1 MADQLV
7 LHLKTGHKIE
17 GLLVRPFSH
26 DDLDIEIYI
35 AVEQRQLQFALD
47 EICAI
52 YFNKIPSWALF
63 EKPTMIEDVQTVAG
77 ETFRVAVFTN
87 RKFLKGFMSLDQNEA
102 APNRTIFFTFSGVR
116 CRTEV
121 RPIGE
126 ILQDDGFITNEHLD
140 EALRT
145 QDELRSLRIG
155 EVVATTADIPR
166 EEIEKAILEDLARS
180 NIPRNVRVG
189 DILVEAGLL
198 TREQIETA
206 FETQEKGKKLRI
218 GELLISKGLIT
229 EDMLLKALATKF
241 RFRFINLQNIIP
253 SEEALGALSEGLVT
267 RLQVFPIE
275 FDGRNLVVATSAP
288 TDTSIGDSLRF
299 TTKYHIEIVV
309 ATSRQISAAIDK
321 YYHKH
326 HKYADD
332 KYAVDT
338 LLESMEEDAQ
348 SITVENEEDYAQT
361 VEPDSEVIALVNRL
375 LRDAYQRGASDI
387 HFEPGNGRSPII
399 IRYRIDGECMTIH
412 KIAAIYKQ
420 AIIQRIKIISGLDIT
435 ERRRPQSGKILIQF
449 DQRKLEYRVEVTP
462 IVGGQEAI
470 VLRLLSSSRPLP
482 LGEMGFMPHNLER
495 FKDVLSKPY
504 GMILCVGPTGSGKT
518 TTLHSALT
526 HVNTPSR
533 KIWTVEDPVEI
544 TQPGLCQ
551 VQVNT
556 KVGYSFA
563 EALRSFLRADPDI
576 IMIGEMRD
584 SETAKIAI
592 EASLTGHL
600 VFSTL
605 HTNSAPETAIRL
617 IDMGMD
623 PFNFADA
630 LLAIIAQRLAKKLCD
645 YCKKPRRPTREEYD
659 ELIAEFVHHSG
670 RMLDAIPPYEDATL
684 MENNG
689 CEHCG
694 GSGYKGR
701 IAIHELMLGTSNI
714 KRAIREGKGAEEL
727 KNIALEE
734 GMWTL
739 KMDGI
744 CKVFQGLTDLEHVR
758 KVCL

>member
-26 DDLDIEIYI
+26 DDLNIEIYI
-35 AVEQRQLQFALD
+35 AEEQRQLQFALD

-52 YFNKIPSWALF
+52 YFKKIPSWALF

-166 EEIEKAILEDLARS
+166 EEIEKVILEDLARS

-206 FETQEKGKKLRI
+206 FETQEKGKKLKI

-241 RFRFINLQNIIP
+241 RFRFINLQNVIP
-253 SEEALGALSEGLVT
+253 SKEALGALSEGLVS

-275 FDGRNLVVATSAP
+275 FDGRKLVVATSAP
-288 TDTSIGDSLRF
+288 TDASIGDSLRF

-309 ATSRQISAAIDK
+309 ASSRQISAAIDK

-326 HKYADD
+326 ADD
-332 KYAVDT
+332 KYAVHT
-338 LLESMEEDAQ
+338 LLESMEEEAQ
-348 SITVENEEDYAQT
+348 SITVDNEDDNAQT

-387 HFEPGNGRSPII
+387 HFEPGTGRSPII
-399 IRYRIDGECMTIH
+399 IRYRVDGECMTIH

-462 IVGGQEAI
+462 IVGGQEADSAATA
-470 VLRLLSSSRPLP
+470 LL
-482 LGEMGFMPHNLER
+482 
-495 FKDVLSKPY
+495 
-504 GMILCVGPTGSGKT
+504 IQ
-518 TTLHSALT
+518 A
-526 HVNTPSR
+526 TPSGR
-533 KIWTVEDPVEI
+533 DGVYASQSRTV
-544 TQPGLCQ
+544 
-551 VQVNT
+551 
-556 KVGYSFA
+556 
-563 EALRSFLRADPDI
+563 
-576 IMIGEMRD
+576 
-584 SETAKIAI
+584 
-592 EASLTGHL
+592 
-600 VFSTL
+600 
-605 HTNSAPETAIRL
+605 
-617 IDMGMD
+617 
-623 PFNFADA
+623 
-630 LLAIIAQRLAKKLCD
+630 QRG
-645 YCKKPRRPTREEYD
+645 P
-659 ELIAEFVHHSG
+659 
-670 RMLDAIPPYEDATL
+670 
-684 MENNG
+684 
-689 CEHCG
+689 
-694 GSGYKGR
+694 
-701 IAIHELMLGTSNI
+701 
-714 KRAIREGKGAEEL
+714 
-727 KNIALEE
+727 
-734 GMWTL
+734 
-739 KMDGI
+739 
-744 CKVFQGLTDLEHVR
+744 
-758 KVCL
+758 

>member
-1 MADQLV
+1 MVDQVLV
-7 LHLKTGHKIE
+7 HLKTGHKIE

-26 DDLDIEIYI
+26 NDLDVEIYI
-35 AVEQRQLQFALD
+35 EEEERQLHFSLD

-52 YFNKIPSWALF
+52 RFKKIPSWTLF
-63 EKPTMIEDVQTVAG
+63 EKPAMIEDVQTLTG
-77 ETFRVAVFTN
+77 ETFKVAVFAD
-87 RKFLKGFMSLDQNEA
+87 RKFLKGFISLDQNEA
-102 APNRTIFFTFSGVR
+102 ESNRTVFFTFSGVR
-116 CRTEV
+116 SRSEV

-126 ILQDDGFITNEHLD
+126 ILQNGGFITNERID

-145 QDELRSLRIG
+145 QEELRNRRIG
-155 EVVATTADIPR
+155 EVIAKTADIPR
-166 EEIEKAILEDLARS
+166 EAIEKAIQEDLAKS
-180 NIPRNVRVG
+180 NIPRNARVG

-206 FETQEKGKKLRI
+206 FETQEKGKKLKI

-229 EDMLLKALATKF
+229 EDTLLQALATKF
-241 RFRFINLQNIIP
+241 RLRFINLRDIIP
-253 SEEALGALSEGLVT
+253 SEEALGALSEGLVN

-275 FDGRNLVVATSAP
+275 FDGRKLVVATSTP
-288 TDTSIGDSLRF
+288 TDAAIGDNLRF
-299 TTKYHIEIVV
+299 TTKYHIELVV
-309 ATSRQISAAIDK
+309 ASSRQITSAIDK
-321 YYHKH
+321 YYHKNH
-326 HKYADD
+326 SGD
-332 KYAVDT
+332 KYAVDS
-338 LLESMEEDAQ
+338 LLESMEEGAQ
-348 SITVENEEDYAQT
+348 SFTVEHEEDDSQT

-375 LRDAYQRGASDI
+375 LRDAYKRGASDI
-387 HFEPGNGRSPII
+387 HFEPGTARDPVI
-399 IRYRIDGECMTIH
+399 IRYRIDGECMMVH
-412 KIAAIYKQ
+412 KIAATYKR

-435 ERRRPQSGKILIQF
+435 ERRRPQSGKILIQV

-462 IVGGQEAI
+462 IVGGQEAV
-470 VLRLLSSSRPLP
+470 VLRLLSASKPLP
-482 LGEMGFMPHNLER
+482 LGEMGFMPYNLER
-495 FKDVLSKPY
+495 FKEVLSKPY

-605 HTNSAPETAIRL
+605 HTNSAPETAVRL

-645 YCKKPRRPTREEYD
+645 YCKKPKRPTREEYD
-659 ELIAEFVHHSG
+659 EIVAEFVHHSG
-670 RMLDAIPPYEDATL
+670 KMLDLIPPYEDATI
-684 MENNG
+684 MASSG
-689 CEHCG
+689 CEHCEER
-694 GSGYKGR
+694 GYNGR
-701 IAIHELMLGTSNI
+701 IAIHELMLGTPAV
-714 KRAIREGKGAEEL
+714 KRAIRAGKGAEEL
-727 KNIALEE
+727 KDIALQE

-744 CKVFQGLTDLEHVR
+744 SKVFQGLTDLEHVR